1 MAKKLKTTVDI
12 NGAKLKKI
20 LEDRFLTFSEVSVEC
35 GYNESAISRCIA
47 RNSMTKILIKALELR
62 YNIRPEDYVIPDPK
76 PEPGSMPEP
85 PEQMSFLP
93 GKVEI
98 DYICLKSIIYEA
110 VYDAVKKAWTE

>member
-1 MAKKLKTTVDI
+1 MAKKLKVAVDI

-20 LEDRFLTFSEVSVEC
+20 LEDRFLTFSEVSIEC

-62 YNIRPEDYVIPDPK
+62 YNIRPEDYVIPEQK
-76 PEPGSMPEP
+76 PEPEA

-98 DYICLKSIIYEA
+98 DYICLKSVIYEA
-110 VYDAVKKAWTE
+110 VYEAVKKAWGE

>member
-1 MAKKLKTTVDI
+1 MAKKLKSTVDI
-12 NGAKLKKI
+12 NGAKLRKI
-20 LEDRFLTFSEVSVEC
+20 LEDRFLTFTEVSIEC
-35 GYNESAISRCIA
+35 GYEESAISRCIA
-47 RNSMTKILIKALELR
+47 RNRMTKILIKALELR
-62 YNIRPEDYVIPDPK
+62 FNIRPEDYVIPDPK
-76 PEPGSMPEP
+76 PEPMPET